1 MKEERFFL
9 VSNTQE
15 SAIIDTELLYAVQV
29 KDYVCAFYQ
38 EGKDKF
44 ECTKSLSELK
54 LPAHFYQISRSTIIN
69 IHKID
74 KVSWQKREVLF
85 KHRETQ
91 KIFQGSVR
99 RFRQLKLFLHEH
111 KIDFL

>member
-1 MKEERFFL
+1 MNEGRFFL
-9 VSNTQE
+9 VSNTQG

-29 KDYVCAFYQ
+29 KDYVCEFYQ

-54 LPAHFYQISRSTIIN
+54 LPAHFYRISRNVIIN

-74 KVSWQKREVLF
+74 KVNWQKREILF
-85 KHRETQ
+85 KHRKTQ
-91 KIFQGSVR
+91 EIFQGSVR
-99 RFRQLKLFLHEH
+99 RVRQLKRFLHEQGVV
-111 KIDFL
+111 FF